1 MRKGAGIYMRKTSLV
16 ALMALGLAILPVS
29 GAFSAAPNPTPA
41 RQSKLLVDFES
52 DITVN
57 SDPLGEGANRASIND
72 SADFVAEGTKSLKID
87 VSDVGDWHDNALVID
102 LAQPI
107 DIKGHQVLAMDVFLP
122 EASMNP
128 DSAEGGWWQLTPH
141 VTTTDANDDAVTAES
156 WLGMRQMGAGWNH
169 LVWDLKTGTDTK
181 ITRLAFAINSNGARP
196 YTGPLYVDNIRVYE
210 GTFAGIK
217 PDEKLI
223 QGFEDPAV
231 KDAFSGSQTVDINTD
246 KQFVRDGNSSLKI
259 DLTAAEG
266 GWTSDVARAD
276 DWGTTLDVSNATAIH
291 LDLFVPEGNQ
301 PESWNEL
308 GYVLIGEGGEVWGST
323 VGFLPGQWNTL
334 VINLTPDQA
343 KMLTNV
349 KGIYFLRNQDS
360 NTPWRGPAYEDNL
373 RAVVPNQEPAP
384 TAGE

>member
-1 MRKGAGIYMRKTSLV
+1 MRRTSLV
-16 ALMALGLAILPVS
+16 CLMAAGLALLPISAV
-29 GAFSAAPNPTPA
+29 FSSAPNPTPA

-52 DITVN
+52 DITVT
-57 SDPLGEGANRASIND
+57 SDPLGEGTNRASVN
-72 SADFVAEGTKSLKID
+72 STADFVAEGTKSLKLD
-87 VSDVGDWHDNALVID
+87 VTDVGDWHDNALVID
-102 LAQPI
+102 LPQPV
-107 DIKGHQVLAMDVFLP
+107 DIKGHQMLAMDVYIPAESL
-122 EASMNP
+122 NP
-128 DSAEGGWWQLTPH
+128 DSTEGAWWQLTPH
-141 VTTTDANDDAVTAES
+141 VTTTDANDDTVTTET
-156 WLGMRQMGAGWNH
+156 WLGMRQMAAGWNH

-181 ITRLAFAINSNGARP
+181 LTRIAAAISSNGARP
-196 YTGPLYVDNIRVYE
+196 YTGPIYVDNIRVYE

-231 KDAFSGSQTVDINTD
+231 KDAFSGSQTVEINTD

-259 DLTAAEG
+259 DLTGAEG

-276 DWGTTLDVSNATAIH
+276 DWGTTLDVSNATELH

-308 GYVLIGEGGEVWGST
+308 GFVVIGEGGEVSVPS

-334 VINLTPDQA
+334 VMSLTPDQA

-349 KGIYFLRNQDS
+349 KGIYFIRNQDS
-360 NTPWRGPAYEDNL
+360 ATPWRGPAYVDNL
-373 RAVVPNQEPAP
+373 RAVVPNQEPPP